1 VAVHAESIDIRTKG
15 AEYFAPFDV
24 VIVTEA
30 DFDTIASINTH
41 TRLSNRPLYAT
52 ASHGFYGYIF
62 ADLISHDYVIQRD
75 KSNVPTV
82 LKAETS
88 TRSVVA
94 ATTKKENGK
103 VVEIVTKREI
113 YSPIAPVNSAPLP
126 AEHLKNR
133 RRLRQVTPLLS
144 AIRALWEF
152 QRLSSNAPPSHSHA
166 DLELFTTL
174 ATAKHKELQLP
185 PETLSSEFLRSFLQ
199 NVGAELA
206 PVTAFLGGVL
216 AQDVI
221 NVLGGREQPIQ
232 NFLLFDAGESK
243 APVYALH
250 PLMNVND
257 PVVA

>member
-1 VAVHAESIDIRTKG
+1 VHVEATDIRTKT
-15 AEYFAPFDV
+15 ADYFALFDI

-30 DFDTIASINTH
+30 DFDTITLINTY
-41 TRLSNRPLYAT
+41 TRLSSRPFYTA

-62 ADLISHDYVIQRD
+62 ADLVSHNYAIQRD

-82 LKAETS
+82 LKAETP
-88 TRSVVA
+88 TRSIIA
-94 ATTKKENGK
+94 ATTKKESGK
-103 VVEIVTKREI
+103 VVEIVTKRET
-113 YSPIAPVNSAPLP
+113 YSPIALTITSPLP
-126 AEHLKNR
+126 MEYLKNR
-133 RRLRQVTPLLS
+133 RRLRQVSPLLTCT
-144 AIRALWEF
+144 RALWEF
-152 QRLSSNAPPSHSHA
+152 QRLSNNAFPSHSQA

-185 PETLSSEFLRSFLQ
+185 PETLTGELLENFVQ
-199 NVGAELA
+199 NLGAELA

-232 NFLLFDAGESK
+232 NFLLFDAEDSK

-250 PLMNVND
+250 P
-257 PVVA
+257 PVSPDGPMLA